1 MAVGIFTSM
10 ANDELT
16 KAIAALRSEIAELR
30 EENAQLRVAP
40 HRNDAAEPLA
50 TLRGLAGRFAAG
62 PQHVDVSGS
71 ASPGDAAGG
80 ADDAWQAMT
89 DVLVMRDVL
98 LEMCAQIR
106 SVADQM
112 ARRLERLGP

>member
-1 MAVGIFTSM
+1 MAVGIFTSI

-16 KAIAALRSEIAELR
+16 KAVAALRSEIAELR
-30 EENAQLRVAP
+30 EENAQLRLAP

-50 TLRGLAGRFAAG
+50 TLRRLADRVADDLDDAG
-62 PQHVDVSGS
+62 APGS
-71 ASPGDAAGG
+71 ASP
-80 ADDAWQAMT
+80 ADVAWQAMT

>member
-16 KAIAALRSEIAELR
+16 KAIVALRSEIAELR

-50 TLRGLAGRFAAG
+50 TLRGLADRVAVGL
-62 PQHVDVSGS
+62 QHVDATGS
-71 ASPGDAAGG
+71 ANPAG
-80 ADDAWQAMT
+80 ADAAWQAMT

>member
-1 MAVGIFTSM
+1 MAVGIFTSI

-16 KAIAALRSEIAELR
+16 KAVAALRSEIAELR
-30 EENAQLRVAP
+30 EENAQLRLAP

-50 TLRGLAGRFAAG
+50 TLRRLADRVADDLDAG
-62 PQHVDVSGS
+62 APGS
-71 ASPGDAAGG
+71 ASPADA
-80 ADDAWQAMT
+80 AWQAMT

>member
-1 MAVGIFTSM
+1 MAVGIFTSI

-16 KAIAALRSEIAELR
+16 KAVAALRSEIAELR
-30 EENAQLRVAP
+30 EENAQLRLAP

-50 TLRGLAGRFAAG
+50 ALRRLADRLADGLDDAGA
-62 PQHVDVSGS
+62 PGS
-71 ASPGDAAGG
+71 ASPADAA
-80 ADDAWQAMT
+80 ADAAWQAMT

>member
-1 MAVGIFTSM
+1 MAVGIFTSI

-16 KAIAALRSEIAELR
+16 KAVAALRSEIAELR

-50 TLRGLAGRFAAG
+50 TLRRLADRVADDLDDAG
-62 PQHVDVSGS
+62 APGS
-71 ASPGDAAGG
+71 ASPADADAA
-80 ADDAWQAMT
+80 ADVAWQAMT

>member
-16 KAIAALRSEIAELR
+16 KAIVALRSEIAELR

-50 TLRGLAGRFAAG
+50 LLRGLADRVADDLHNDGG
-62 PQHVDVSGS
+62 PGS
-71 ASPGDAAGG
+71 ASPGDGAA
-80 ADDAWQAMT
+80 DAVWQAMT

>member
-1 MAVGIFTSM
+1 MAVGIFTSI

-16 KAIAALRSEIAELR
+16 KAVAALRSEIAELR

-50 TLRGLAGRFAAG
+50 TLRRLADRVADDLDDAG
-62 PQHVDVSGS
+62 APGS
-71 ASPGDAAGG
+71 ASPADAA
-80 ADDAWQAMT
+80 ADAAWQAMT

-106 SVADQM
+106 SMADQM

>member
-1 MAVGIFTSM
+1 MAVGIFTSI

-16 KAIAALRSEIAELR
+16 KAVAALRSEIAELR

-50 TLRGLAGRFAAG
+50 TLRRLADRVADGLDDAGA
-62 PQHVDVSGS
+62 PGS
-71 ASPGDAAGG
+71 ASPADAA
-80 ADDAWQAMT
+80 ADVAWQAMT